1 MSRFIKPPL
10 PSAILRSL
18 SELFALE
25 PPLARPPSRPI
36 VYTAH
41 FNLRE
46 PPFSIAPDPAFLYM
60 SSHHQEALGHLLY
73 GTGQYGGFVQLTGE
87 VGTGK
92 TTIVRTLLTQKLDN
106 VDVAMVHNPR
116 QNELEFVA
124 SICDELGVSYAK
136 PPGSIKV
143 LVDALNEHL
152 LKAHAAGRRTV
163 LIIDEAQNLDTGVLE
178 QVRLLTN
185 LETDKEKLLRIMLI
199 GQPELIELLG
209 RPELRQLASRITARY
224 HLTPL
229 TAVETM
235 QYIIHRLQVAGGA
248 SDLFSDTGMKRVHH
262 FAAGIPRQINIICDR
277 ALLGAYAKGVR
288 TVTPEIVDHAAAEA
302 LGTGIAAQRPR
313 HWLEVL
319 RQRLP
324 GALPLRWVE
333 GALAVA
339 ALIVTGVLL
348 SQMLGQHHKT
358 TPPAVAAA
366 AQAAETPATP
376 APATPPAATPA
387 TPAATPAPAA
397 PPAAATP
404 APAAPVDADLGALRA
419 TAQPLPAV
427 MAQLIGLWNPKITI
441 PRGENVCRSLSRQGL
456 ECYRSDG
463 QWADLAQLN
472 RPAILSLNIAEGKT
486 QYVLLRALS
495 GDAAVFDSAAGPLRL
510 PLSQLEGLWSGE
522 FLLLWQRQTDSTSI
536 GPGMRGNSVV
546 WLRERLAQAQGRN
559 LAPPVPVQYGPELRA
574 QLMDFQN
581 AHGLDADGVAG
592 IRTLILLSEIGR
604 PASTPVLSEN
614 GG

>member
-1 MSRFIKPPL
+1 
-10 PSAILRSL
+10 
-18 SELFALE
+18 
-25 PPLARPPSRPI
+25 

-60 SSHHQEALGHLLY
+60 SAHHQEALGHLLY

-92 TTIVRTLLTQKLDN
+92 TTIVRTLLTQKLDS

-116 QNELEFVA
+116 QSELEFVA
-124 SICDELGVSYAK
+124 SICDELGVAYDK
-136 PPGSIKV
+136 PAGSIKT
-143 LVDALNEHL
+143 LVDTLNEHL

-163 LIIDEAQNLDTGVLE
+163 LIIDEAQNLAPAVLE

-229 TAVETM
+229 TVVETM

-248 SDLFSDTGMKRVHH
+248 SDLFTDAAMRRVHH
-262 FAAGIPRQINIICDR
+262 YAAGIPRQINIICDR

-302 LGTGIAAQRPR
+302 LGTGIAPR
-313 HWLEVL
+313 QSGGSLRQTL

-324 GALPLRWVE
+324 AALPLRWVE

-339 ALIVTGVLL
+339 ALIVAGVVLA
-348 SQMLGQHHKT
+348 QMLGQHHKADAAVAAAAVE
-358 TPPAVAAA
+358 TPATAPATPAVAAA
-366 AQAAETPATP
+366 VPAAP
-376 APATPPAATPA
+376 APA
-387 TPAATPAPAA
+387 PAPAA
-397 PPAAATP
+397 SS
-404 APAAPVDADLGALRA
+404 APVDADLGALRA
-419 TAQPLPAV
+419 TAQPLPEV
-427 MAQLIGLWNPKITI
+427 MERLIGLWNPKITI
-441 PRGENVCRSLSRQGL
+441 PRGENVCRALSSHGL
-456 ECYRSDG
+456 ECYRSNG
-463 QWADLAQLN
+463 QWADLVQLN

-486 QYVLLRALS
+486 QYVLLRALN
-495 GDAAVFDSAAGPLRL
+495 GDSAVFDSAAGPLRL
-510 PLSQLEGLWSGE
+510 PLAQLDSLWSGD
-522 FLLLWQRQTDSTSI
+522 FLLLWQRQTESTSI
-536 GPGMRGNSVV
+536 GPGMRGSSVV
-546 WLRERLAQAQGRN
+546 WLRQRLAQAQGKN
-559 LAPPVPVQYGPELRA
+559 LSPPIPVQYGPELRA

-592 IRTLILLSEIGR
+592 IRTLILLSEVGR
-604 PASTPVLSEN
+604 PTGTPVLSEN